1 MKSNLLHINLDK
13 CCYMHFCPKAVKTK
27 KDNFITEEHESSSLL
42 DLDNSLNISGTSI
55 PEVKNIKFLGVTI
68 DNQLSW
74 IPHIDNLHKKLKSA
88 TGILKWRLS
97 MPVADLIFCLK
108 RICNNI
114 PQTHYKSLYY
124 ALFESHLSYCITVFG
139 NVCKTHSEKLFTIQN
154 HCMRIL
160 FGDKEAYLDK
170 FITSC
175 RTRPIE
181 TQLLGTA
188 YYMKEHTKPIFHKH
202 KILAFQNL
210 YNYQICLETLKILKS
225 KIPYYLFQLHPLSS
239 KNNQNFLVAK
249 RNSSLFITNR
259 IKLWNNCVKVIS
271 NTQTIP
277 GTKISKFKLD
287 LKKILLKV
295 QNEWNLEHNFS
306 SSYQIISTI

>member
-1 MKSNLLHINLDK
+1 M
-13 CCYMHFCPKAVKTK
+13 
-27 KDNFITEEHESSSLL
+27 
-42 DLDNSLNISGTSI
+42 
-55 PEVKNIKFLGVTI
+55 TI

-88 TGILKWRLS
+88 TGI
-97 MPVADLIFCLK
+97 LK

-124 ALFESHLSYCITVFG
+124 ALFESHLSYCIITVFG
-139 NVCKTHSEKLFTIQN
+139 NVCKTHSEKLFTIQK

-170 FITSC
+170 FKTSC

-181 TQLLGTA
+181 TQILGTA
-188 YYMKEHTKPIFHKH
+188 YYMKEHTKPLFHKH
-202 KILAFQNL
+202 KILAFKNL
-210 YNYQICLETLKILKS
+210 YKIYQICLETLKRLKS

-239 KNNQNFLVAK
+239 RNNQNFLVAK

-271 NTQTIP
+271 IIHKPSLKPKYQNLNLIW
-277 GTKISKFKLD
+277 KKSSK
-287 LKKILLKV
+287 
-295 QNEWNLEHNFS
+295 S
-306 SSYQIISTI
+306 SKRFWWKRMVCYQIISTIWVLIAFFIYFHFYQYTAASINYFNTFSMKSS